1 VPARQILEESVQA
14 GAFPG
19 AVVVAGD
26 ERMRMQARQGAAIKI
41 DRHVIFEVTAGRFE
55 FDPTST
61 EVRSDTIYDV
71 ASLTKVVVTTTLAM
85 MLFEEGK
92 LDLDAQ
98 VDGYTIR
105 QLLTHSSGLPAQ
117 LPLPLG
123 EGRVR
128 VSRHERLRMQ
138 ARQGAAI
145 KNFEPDCDP
154 HPALRVA
161 LSQGERVKPGTKV
174 IYSDVG
180 FIVLG
185 QIIEDLAG
193 KKLDVL
199 ARERIFEPLGMRDTS
214 FNPDPSLL
222 PRIAPTGKS
231 TRGSVHDPTAAAMG
245 GVAGHAGLFS
255 TALDLAIFCRT
266 MLRPDKTI
274 ELFTRVDER
283 VAGSTRALGWDT
295 PLGENSAAGRYFSK
309 GSFGHTGFTGTS
321 MWIDPNRKLYV
332 IFLTNRVFPNSA
344 NIQIRDI
351 RPKLHD
357 AVMSSLIPVD
367 VTK

>member
-1 VPARQILEESVQA
+1 MPARQILEESVRA

-19 AVVVAGD
+19 AVVVVGD
-26 ERMRMQARQGAAIKI
+26 N
-41 DRHVIFEVTAGRFE
+41 RHVIFEAAAGRFE
-55 FDPTST
+55 FDPASA

-98 VDGYTIR
+98 VDAYTIR

-128 VSRHERLRMQ
+128 VS
-138 ARQGAAI
+138 G
-145 KNFEPDCDP
+145 FEPDCDP
-154 HPALRVA
+154 HPAPLFVAAFGRSLRFT

-185 QIIEDLAG
+185 QIIENLAG
-193 KKLDVL
+193 KKLDML
-199 ARERIFEPLGMRDTS
+199 ARERIFEPLGMKDTS

-222 PRIAPTGKS
+222 PRIAPTAPG
-231 TRGSVHDPTAAAMG
+231 TRGRVHDPTAAAMG

-266 MLRPDKTI
+266 MLRRDKTI

-295 PLGENSAAGRYFSK
+295 PSGENSAAGRYFTK

-321 MWIDPNRKLYV
+321 MWIDPNRKLSV
-332 IFLTNRVFPNSA
+332 IFLTNRVFPNA
-344 NIQIRDI
+344 GNVQIRDI

-367 VTK
+367 TRK

>member
-1 VPARQILEESVQA
+1 VTARQILEESVRS

-26 ERMRMQARQGAAIKI
+26 AQNIFFEAA
-41 DRHVIFEVTAGRFE
+41 AGRFE
-55 FDPTST
+55 FDPASA

-98 VDGYTIR
+98 VDVYTIR

-128 VSRHERLRMQ
+128 VS
-138 ARQGAAI
+138 G
-145 KNFEPDCDP
+145 FEPNCDP
-154 HPALRVA
+154 HPALRAA
-161 LSQGERVKPGTKV
+161 LSQGERVKPGTTV

-185 QIIEDLAG
+185 QIIEELEG
-193 KKLDVL
+193 QKLDVA
-199 ARERIFEPLGMRDTS
+199 ARKRIFEPLGMKDTS

-222 PRIAPTGKS
+222 SRIAPTGSS
-231 TRGSVHDPTAAAMG
+231 TRGRVHDPTGAAMG

-255 TALDLAIFCRT
+255 TALDLATFCRT
-266 MLRPDKTI
+266 MLRGGRAI
-274 ELFTRVDER
+274 ELFTRVDQG
-283 VAGSTRALGWDT
+283 VVGSTRALGWDT
-295 PLGENSAAGRYFSK
+295 PSEKNSSAGRYFSK

-321 MWIDPNRKLYV
+321 MWIDPNRRLYV
-332 IFLTNRVFPNSA
+332 IFLTNRVFSSA
-344 NIQIRDI
+344 DSTQIRNI

-367 VTK
+367 ARK

>member
-1 VPARQILEESVQA
+1 
-14 GAFPG
+14 
-19 AVVVAGD
+19 
-26 ERMRMQARQGAAIKI
+26 
-41 DRHVIFEVTAGRFE
+41 
-55 FDPTST
+55 
-61 EVRSDTIYDV
+61 V

-98 VDGYTIR
+98 VDAYTIR

-117 LPLPLG
+117 LPLPL
-123 EGRVR
+123 EEDRVR
-128 VSRHERLRMQ
+128 VHERLRMQ
-138 ARQGAAI
+138 ARKGAAI
-145 KNFEPDCDP
+145 RNFDP
-154 HPALRVA
+154 HPA
-161 LSQGERVKPGTKV
+161 LSQGERVKPGTTV

-185 QIIEDLAG
+185 QIIEELAG

-199 ARERIFEPLGMRDTS
+199 ARQRIFEPLGMKDTS

-222 PRIAPTGKS
+222 PRIAPTGPS
-231 TRGSVHDPTAAAMG
+231 TRGRVHDPTAAAMG

-255 TALDLAIFCRT
+255 TALDLATFSRT
-266 MLRPDKTI
+266 MLRGGRAI
-274 ELFTRVDER
+274 ELFTRLDEG

-295 PLGENSAAGRYFSK
+295 PSEKNSAAGRYFSA

-321 MWIDPNRKLYV
+321 MWIDPNRRLFV
-332 IFLTNRVFPNSA
+332 IFLTNRVFPNSD

-357 AVMSSLIPVD
+357 AVMSPLIPVE
-367 VTK
+367 TKND

>member
-1 VPARQILEESVQA
+1 MPARQILEESVRA

-19 AVVVAGD
+19 AVVVVGD
-26 ERMRMQARQGAAIKI
+26 N
-41 DRHVIFEVTAGRFE
+41 RHVIFEAAAGRFE
-55 FDPTST
+55 FDPASA

-98 VDGYTIR
+98 VDAYTIR
-105 QLLTHSSGLPAQ
+105 QLLTHSSGLPA
-117 LPLPLG
+117 
-123 EGRVR
+123 
-128 VSRHERLRMQ
+128 
-138 ARQGAAI
+138 A
-145 KNFEPDCDP
+145 
-154 HPALRVA
+154 PALDIAGGHRPP
-161 LSQGERVKPGTKV
+161 LQYQPGTKV

-185 QIIEDLAG
+185 QIIENLAG
-193 KKLDVL
+193 KKLDML
-199 ARERIFEPLGMRDTS
+199 ARERIFEPLGMKDTS

-222 PRIAPTGKS
+222 PRIAPTAPG
-231 TRGSVHDPTAAAMG
+231 TRGRVHDPTAAAMG

-266 MLRPDKTI
+266 MLRRDKTI

-295 PLGENSAAGRYFSK
+295 PSGENSAAGRYFSK
-309 GSFGHTGFTGTS
+309 VSFGHTGFTGTS
-321 MWIDPNRKLYV
+321 MWIDPNRKLSV
-332 IFLTNRVFPNSA
+332 IFLSNRVFPNA
-344 NIQIRDI
+344 GNVQIRRI

-357 AVMSSLIPVD
+357 SVMSSLIPVD
-367 VTK
+367 ARK